1 MDHWKINNEARK
13 FYNLLADVNIMFDNP
28 IDAGKWLNSNYNNIY
43 AQGYYGA
50 PSLQASL
57 AQAYEELAA

>member
-1 MDHWKINNEARK
+1 MMAGMGGYSD
-13 FYNLLADVNIMFDNP
+13 FYQVQQDI
-28 IDAGKWLNSNYNNIY
+28 LNSNYNNIY

-50 PSLQASL
+50 PSLQAGL